1 MLRSNSKVW
10 GIHVV
15 SPEEERKA
23 TVGRIC
29 RNGYIR
35 SGCPDKHN
43 HMWCNSNLGPL
54 TLQSDALTTRPL
66 LSLYLH

>member
-1 MLRSNSKVW
+1 MLRSNSKQPG

-29 RNGYIR
+29 IKGR
-35 SGCPDKHN
+35 C
-43 HMWCNSNLGPL
+43 
-54 TLQSDALTTRPL
+54 
-66 LSLYLH
+66 